1 MKKVL
6 KIVIPILLVGLFI
19 AIAICYAVDPEKTKN
34 FAESLKEFALQPI
47 PIIGFS
53 GLTVGGLIFLLIRFI
68 ISKSRYG
75 QEQIQQTRS
84 ELKKAKEEFLEERN
98 KWIEI
103 AKLYRSEALQYRKD
117 LINICEII
125 PNKKVN
131 DLGKNIENGFSK
143 LDQELSKID
152 ERIVD
157 YVEKGKET
165 FNYKAEAN

>member
-19 AIAICYAVDPEKTKN
+19 SIAVCYAVDPEKTKN
-34 FAESLKEFALQPI
+34 FAESLKQFALQPI

-53 GLTVGGLIFLLIRFI
+53 SLTFGGLIFLLIRFV
-68 ISKSRYG
+68 ISKSKFG
-75 QEQIQQTRS
+75 QEQIQQTRNDL
-84 ELKKAKEEFLEERN
+84 EKAKEEFQEEKN

-103 AKLYRSEALQYRKD
+103 AKFYRSEALQYRKD
-117 LINICEII
+117 LIKVCEIF

-143 LDQELSKID
+143 LDEELSKID

-157 YVEKGKET
+157 YGEKGKET
-165 FNYKAEAN
+165 SNY